1 MSEIFQTL
9 LRNPQMLRITCAA
22 FTTNQDGGEWENWEH
37 LPTKMVESERIENI
51 YEMKQGGETSIRF
64 WIRVLSILIPPAGP
78 W

>member
-22 FTTNQDGGEWENWEH
+22 FTTNQDWEH